1 MNIKYTITKAIDK
14 RISKSKQE
22 NIKYYL
28 HIGLTLLVIAAVTA
42 TMLAFVN
49 ALTRGR
55 IADNE
60 RAVMQDA
67 MGRIFEECDGIKT
80 VDKEYDSP
88 VVAVYEVYKGDELL
102 GRGVQVSPVGF
113 KEAINMIVGVDGDG
127 KCVGVEIIS
136 LSDTPGVG
144 TKVKEKTFLEGFDG
158 LDSQSIGTVELISGA
173 TISSTAVKKGV
184 EAALKLDFDE
194 EETEEEQSPEESEN
208 EFFDE
213 FPDETYEEIT
223 EEYPE
228 DSMSEET
235 GEYPFGEQ
243 ETEAGTTAV
252 MTNGGAV

>member
-55 IADNE
+55 IAENE

-67 MGRIFEECDGIKT
+67 VGRIFEECDGIKA

-102 GRGVQVSPVGF
+102 GRGVQVNPTGF
-113 KEAINMIVGVDGDG
+113 KEAINMIVGVDGNG

-158 LDSQSIGTVELISGA
+158 LDSQSVGTAELISGA

-184 EAALKLDFDE
+184 EAALKLNFNE
-194 EETEEEQSPEESEN
+194 EEKNDEPSPEENGDGSFEEYPDGTFEEN
-208 EFFDE
+208 
-213 FPDETYEEIT
+213 I

-228 DSMSEET
+228 DTLSEET
-235 GEYPFGEQ
+235 GEFPFGEEQ
-243 ETEAGTTAV
+243 TEQTTVET
-252 MTNGGAV
+252 TNGGAV